1 MYTELFKTVYREKT
15 RIKKNDSIEDRLHY
29 IARLVNYNTVPDSA
43 DMCLIR
49 NALVRSANLGIWAYS
64 CDHTLN
70 NNVLDKIYDIVV
82 L

>member
-1 MYTELFKTVYREKT
+1 MYNQLFERIRRENR
-15 RIKKNDSIEDRLHY
+15 RINSIQSIEGRIRF
-29 IARLVNYNTVPDSA
+29 IAGLVNYNTVPDSA

-70 NNVLDKIYDIVV
+70 KNVLDKIYDIVV

>member
-1 MYTELFKTVYREKT
+1 MYEVLFEKIERERRTICSVGTV
-15 RIKKNDSIEDRLHY
+15 DARLRY
-29 IARLVNYNTVPDSA
+29 IAELVNYNTVPDSA

-70 NNVLDKIYDIVV
+70 KNVLDKIYDIVV